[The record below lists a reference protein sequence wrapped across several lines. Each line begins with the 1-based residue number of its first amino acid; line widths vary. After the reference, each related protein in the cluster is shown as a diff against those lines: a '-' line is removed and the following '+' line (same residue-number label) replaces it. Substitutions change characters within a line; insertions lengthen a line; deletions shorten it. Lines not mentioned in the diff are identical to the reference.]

1 MREIKFRGKGIHS
14 DEWCFGSLVN
24 YGDGEC
30 EIQGFDVFHEGK
42 DKWQE
47 ITVDYNTVGQ
57 FTGMYD
63 ANGKEI
69 YEGDIVAGLEYPDF
83 ITGCDGEVNALVTW
97 DADSASFILDAG
109 CRVNIRPCASI
120 RRRIRVIG
128 DTFDNPGLMKGGKQ

>member
-63 ANGKEI
+63 ADGKEI
-69 YEGDIVAGLEYPDF
+69 YEGDIVRTSIAK
-83 ITGCDGEVNALVTW
+83 
-97 DADSASFILDAG
+97 DAIGVVEWNNDQASF
-109 CRVNIRPCASI
+109 V
-120 RRRIRVIG
+120 VH
-128 DTFDNPGLMKGGKQ
+128 MKGRTQCYPLSKSNEIIGSIHDNKLEDFK